1 MKTDAK
7 SLTLGPGES
16 KALLIVQERG
26 EEASFD
32 IRLEKG
38 ASLRLVLLS
47 LAGCCRNSISVELAG
62 RGASC
67 RLAGLA
73 LPKDEEKMSCSVELV
88 HSMPECHSTQLFK
101 SLVDGS
107 ATYGFDGLIRVAP
120 DAQKTEAYQAS
131 HNLLLSEQARADS
144 RPQLEIYADD
154 VKCSHGAT
162 VGRLN
167 PDELFYLRSRGIR
180 EEDAKLLQ
188 QLAFASEVMET
199 IEDPALREEMLRK
212 VEARLRKS

>member
-32 IRLEKG
+32 IRLEEG
-38 ASLRLVLLS
+38 ASLQLVLLS
-47 LAGCCRNSISVELAG
+47 LAGCCRNGIRVELAG

-67 RLAGLA
+67 SLAGLA

-88 HSMPECHSTQLFK
+88 HSVPECHSTQLFK